1 MNLKSKPAESWGY
14 YLGFRKG
21 QVIVI
26 KICTLTVTV
35 TISKNQ
41 PYNKQF
47 SLSLKDTKVYWCLL
61 KKWDNFHSLFT
72 YPELWNLFLKL
83 LPWIY
88 FKKMILIHDFI
99 LQEQFFKKMIL
110 IHDFILQEQFFKK
123 IAQLF
128 QDGGLDMA
136 LTDMEDEQLLFS
148 YSKWVDVII
157 FVKLPFWNLCFLFK
171 SFIFHL
177 KIYFFAF
184 ILEIPLLSTVEG

>member
-1 MNLKSKPAESWGY
+1 MPVITCLVMFVMIKYFICFCFKMNLKSKPAESWGY

-99 LQEQFFKKMIL
+99 LQEQFFKK
-110 IHDFILQEQFFKK
+110 

-148 YSKWVDVII
+148 YSKWVDLKI
-157 FVKLPFWNLCFLFK
+157 FCKLPFWNLCFLFK
-171 SFIFHL
+171 SFIFYL
-177 KIYFFAF
+177 KIYF
-184 ILEIPLLSTVEG
+184 LPLF